1 MASMFKSPK
10 QPDMPKIKAP
20 SLPAPV
26 RMPMEDDPTADA
38 AAMRTRSAWMK
49 RKGRQSTI
57 LTANNGS
64 STFNGVGGASM
75 GSSGQKL
82 GA

>member
-1 MASMFKSPK
+1 
-10 QPDMPKIKAP
+10 
-20 SLPAPV
+20 
-26 RMPMEDDPTADA
+26 MEDDPTADA

-64 STFNGVGGASM
+64 STFNGVGGANM
-75 GSSGQKL
+75 GSSGTKL